1 MSRQFLALSCLVALA
16 VASGIGA
23 VACSSSSSHGTPKD
37 DGGGDE
43 TSELDSGDEPCLP
56 YVSDA
61 DLSDAAAPVSFS
73 NDILPVFQNSCGI
86 AGSTCHGAV
95 NIEKTQQRP
104 FLGLHDGGTD
114 ASAVVTGIV
123 GVSSNEDPALDII
136 APNDV
141 THSYLL
147 HKVDGDQCTL
157 SAACADA
164 AIANPAFAGCGLQMP
179 YSSPPLDQATRDTIR
194 RWVAQGAKNN

>member
-1 MSRQFLALSCLVALA
+1 MSRQFLALSCLVTVG
-16 VASGIGA
+16 VASALGA
-23 VACSSSSSHGTPKD
+23 AACSSSSSHGVAK
-37 DGGGDE
+37 DGGGEEPSSD
-43 TSELDSGDEPCLP
+43 LDAGDEVCTA

-61 DLSDAAAPVSFS
+61 DLSDAAPSVSFS
-73 NDILPVFQNSCGI
+73 GDILPVFQNSCGI
-86 AGSTCHGAV
+86 AGSTCHGAAD
-95 NIEKTQQRP
+95 IEKTQQRP

-123 GVSSNEDPALDII
+123 GVPSNEDPAMNIV

-147 HKVDGDQCTL
+147 HKIDGDECTL
-157 SAACADA
+157 AAACADA
-164 AIANPAFAGCGLQMP
+164 AVANPAFAGCGLTMP
-179 YSSPPLDQATRDTIR
+179 YSSPQLDPATRDTIR